1 MVVCFNDQVNPFLN
15 SNHCMALDAANAP
28 NCNEFSNN
36 IGTLSV
42 LLLDIKKLKLHFE
55 DFNGNVMSHKEGLK

>member
-1 MVVCFNDQVNPFLN
+1 
-15 SNHCMALDAANAP
+15 MALDAANAP